1 MKSAFVFF
9 AEGFEEIEAIT
20 IIDVL
25 RRADIP
31 TDMVSITGKLA
42 VTGAHDITIHTDLLF
57 EEADYSEAEILI
69 LPGGLPGANNLNA
82 HDALK
87 KKLLEFNDAG
97 KPVAAICAAPLVLGG
112 LNILNDKEVVCY
124 PGFES
129 KLLGASISEKPA
141 IKSGNIITGRGP
153 GAALNF
159 ALEIVLELKGE
170 ELANQ
175 LSEGML
181 VQTWS

>member
-1 MKSAFVFF
+1 MKSAFVHL

-31 TDMVSITGKLA
+31 TKLISVTGRLA
-42 VTGAHDITIHTDLLF
+42 VIGAHNIIVESDLLF
-57 EEADYSEAEILI
+57 EEADYEEAQILI

-82 HDALK
+82 HTGLK
-87 KKLLEFNDAG
+87 QKLKEFYNAG

-112 LNILNDKEVVCY
+112 LNILQGKEAACY
-124 PGFES
+124 PGFED
-129 KLLGASISEKPA
+129 KLLGATISKQA
-141 IKSGNIITGRGP
+141 AVKSSNVITGRGP

-159 ALEIVLELKGE
+159 ALEIVAELKGKHRADQ
-170 ELANQ
+170 LA
-175 LSEGML
+175 EGML
-181 VQTWS
+181 VETW